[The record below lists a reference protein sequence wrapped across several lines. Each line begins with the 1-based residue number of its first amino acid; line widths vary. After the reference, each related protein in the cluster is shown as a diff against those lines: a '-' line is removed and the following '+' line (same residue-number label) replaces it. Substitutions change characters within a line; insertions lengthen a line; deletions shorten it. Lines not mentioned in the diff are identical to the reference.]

1 MTSRPAAA
9 AAVALLSLVVVS
21 PAAAKAPTAVTG
33 AATSVGAT
41 TAVVE
46 GKVDAGGEA
55 TSWYVEYGPSTSYGS
70 RTGARSGGNGTAP
83 VDVTEQL
90 RGLTTGATYHY
101 RLVATNAAGT
111 SRGADQTFATRAAP
125 TVVTSPAWSLGPT
138 SATVGGTVDPNGR
151 STGWWVEYGT
161 STSYGS
167 RTDTQSA
174 GSGSSPVSV
183 SVRLTGLK
191 AGVAYHVRLVASN
204 DLGTTRGADR
214 SFRTDLAPSV
224 STGGADG
231 IGVSSARVA
240 GSVNPQGRGSVAWFE
255 YGTTSAL
262 GSRTGDQDAGFGTRA
277 SRLYAQLTGLQ
288 PGTRYYYRVAARSD
302 AGTTVGRTRSLTT
315 SAGPLATTG
324 QPQLAGVDVVLT
336 GSVDPVGRATSWWF
350 ELGPTT
356 AYGTTT
362 VVRAA
367 GSGRGAV
374 AVSESLAGLTP
385 GAEYHVRLV
394 ARSSA
399 GTTRGADVSFRTAG
413 VPVIG
418 RPAVSGIS
426 LARARIDADVA
437 TSGLETSVWIELFR
451 RGAFVS
457 RTGTRTLPGA
467 GGAGRVSLRLTGL
480 APGTRYTFRV
490 VARNAAGTATGAS
503 ASFGTAARPRDEHG
517 RLLRCTIVGTNGP
530 DRLVGTGRRDVL
542 CGLGGAAV
550 LVGRG
555 GDDVLVGGPGSDYLL
570 PGAGRDVVL
579 AGGGNDFVA
588 ARDRHSD
595 RILGGYGADRAR
607 VDRRLDT
614 VASVRRV
621 A

>member
-1 MTSRPAAA
+1 MTSRHVAA
-9 AAVALLSLVVVS
+9 AAVALLSLVLVS
-21 PAAAKAPTAVTG
+21 SAAAKAPTAVTG

-55 TSWYVEYGPSTSYGS
+55 TSWYVEYGTSTSYGS

-90 RGLTTGATYHY
+90 HGLTTGATYHY
-101 RLVATNAAGT
+101 RLVATNASGT
-111 SRGADQTFATRAAP
+111 SRGADQTFSTRAAP

-151 STGWWVEYGT
+151 STGWWIEYGT
-161 STSYGS
+161 STKYGS

-191 AGVAYHVRLVASN
+191 AGVTYHVRLVASN

-214 SFRTDLAPSV
+214 SFRTDLAPTV
-224 STGGADG
+224 STGGVDG
-231 IGVSSARVA
+231 IGVSSARVS
-240 GSVNPQGRGSVAWFE
+240 GSVDPQGRGSVAWFE

-262 GSRTGDQDAGFGTRA
+262 GSRTGDQEAGFGTRS
-277 SRLYAQLTGLQ
+277 SRLYAQLGGLQ
-288 PGTRYYYRVAARSD
+288 PGTKYYYRVAARSD
-302 AGTTVGRTRSLTT
+302 AGTAVGQTRSFVT
-315 SAGPLATTG
+315 SAGPLVTTG
-324 QPQLAGVDVVLT
+324 QPQLSGVNVVLT
-336 GSVDPVGRATSWWF
+336 GTVDPVGRATSWWF

-362 VVRAA
+362 VVESA

-374 AVSESLAGLTP
+374 AVSESLAGLAP
-385 GAEYHVRLV
+385 GAEFHARLV

-399 GTTRGADVSFRTAG
+399 GTTRGADVTFRTAG
-413 VPVIG
+413 VPVVG
-418 RPAVSGIS
+418 RSAVSGVS

-437 TSGLETSVWIELFR
+437 TSGLETSVWIEVFR
-451 RGAFVS
+451 RGAFVT
-457 RTGTRTLPGA
+457 RTGTLTLPAA
-467 GGAGRVSLRLTGL
+467 GGTGRVGLRVTGL
-480 APGTRYTFRV
+480 VPGSRYTFRV
-490 VARNAAGTATGAS
+490 VARNVAGTATGAS

-517 RLLRCTIVGTNGP
+517 RPLRCTIVGTNGP
-530 DRLVGTGRRDVL
+530 DRLVGTGRRDVI
-542 CGLGGAAV
+542 CGLGGADV

-555 GDDVLVGGPGSDYLL
+555 GDDVLVGGPGNDYLL
-570 PGAGRDVVL
+570 PGAGRDTVL

-588 ARDRHSD
+588 ARDGHKD
-595 RILGGYGADRAR
+595 RIVGGYGADRAR

-614 VASVRRV
+614 MASTRRI